1 MKLSIKNSVRGL
13 FGATALLA
21 AHMAVAVPI
30 ELNATQFASQT
41 AGLAAI
47 TEDFESFGTG
57 DQSNPLALAN
67 GTAIFPGIPRILT
80 ANLIFCPNGSNCLID
95 NGDLSSTRT
104 FSALAVGTTYWGTD
118 IQQIEFGGDNTLRV
132 TVVGGSGTLTVEATG
147 RDFWGFHDVLGI
159 SSVSFLNLGNG
170 QNATGNYGFDNVTT
184 ANSVPTPST
193 LALLA
198 AGALWFGRRTRR
210 SSLSPV
216 SVTKEG

>member
-95 NGDLSSTRT
+95 NGDITNTRT
-104 FSALAVGTTYWGTD
+104 FSALPAGTTYWGAD
-118 IQQIEFGGDNTLRV
+118 FYQVQFGGDNTFRV
-132 TVVGGSGTLTVEATG
+132 TVEGGSGTLTVEAIG
-147 RDFWGFHDVLGI
+147 HDFWGFHDALGI
-159 SSVSFLNLGNG
+159 SSVSFLNLGEQG
-170 QNATGNYGFDNVTT
+170 FSRFANYGFDNVTT
-184 ANSVPTPST
+184 ARSVPTPPT
-193 LALLA
+193 ITLLA
-198 AGALWFGRRTRR
+198 AGALWFGRRARR
-210 SSLSPV
+210 SSQ
-216 SVTKEG
+216 G